1 MIIKRLYANQT
12 LRSYLKVDA
21 QRLAASR
28 DYQKEAFYKV
38 FPKTVH
44 RGKKQS
50 STLRWIYSH
59 TEDGKGVVTPRDV
72 IDLLTKA
79 KQKQEDEFKSDPS
92 GESELLIG
100 SAAIVYGLAELSER
114 KRITFLEAEF
124 PHLWKHIKKFVG
136 GRTEYSEVAVR
147 KLFGKNGA
155 SIMDDLSSIGLIRK
169 ESKKDGSKTFKI
181 PFVYRE
187 GLELTQG
194 RA

>member
-1 MIIKRLYANQT
+1 MRCIQLLLGQAP
-12 LRSYLKVDA
+12 
-21 QRLAASR
+21 SR

-44 RGKKQS
+44 RGEKQS

-92 GESELLIG
+92 RESEFLIG
-100 SAAIVYGLAELSER
+100 SAAIIYGLSELSER
-114 KRITFLEAEF
+114 KRVTFLEAEF

-136 GRTEYSEVAVR
+136 GRTEYSEAAVC
-147 KLFGKNGA
+147 KLFGKSWA
-155 SIMDDLSSIGLIRK
+155 SVMDDLSSIGLIRK
-169 ESKKDGSKTFKI
+169 ESKKHGSKTFKI
-181 PFVYRE
+181 PFLYRE

-194 RA
+194 RV